1 MDIAIGVAAAAML
14 AITGFVLGRS
24 LGHTAGLSEGSSEAA
39 LRIKSVAE
47 SVARGRRPE
56 GAPPGSPEAELQSA
70 LERGWSPRESERK
83 AALVEAIGK
92 VSSFLNTNVRRPL
105 LEAGEAAEAD
115 ELRERIERALGALSD
130 LDFFLEEPSSER
142 AGQDLTSLVQHVAHE
157 FSGDQDIRLRLQLDS
172 NPVRAVVSAPAL
184 MDGLYLILHNA
195 ARFGGNKTIDIAVQ
209 AADGRSFIQVRDRGQ
224 GFSSEALRRAFDP
237 FYSTSSEGLGLGL
250 PHARSLIELMGGHIE
265 LRNKPDGGAEVE
277 VSFPSS

>member
-1 MDIAIGVAAAAML
+1 MDIAIGVAVAAML

-24 LGHTAGLSEGSSEAA
+24 LGRTAGLSEGSSEAA
-39 LRIKSVAE
+39 LRIKAVAE
-47 SVARGRRPE
+47 SVARGHRPE

-105 LEAGEAAEAD
+105 IEAGETAEAA

-130 LDFFLEEPSSER
+130 VDFFLEEPSSER
-142 AGQDLTSLVQHVAHE
+142 AGQDLTSLVRHVAHE

-195 ARFGGNKTIDIAVQ
+195 ARFGGNKKIDIAVQ
-209 AADGRSFIQVRDRGQ
+209 VADGRSFIQVRDRGQ

-250 PHARSLIELMGGHIE
+250 PHARSLIELMGGLIE

-277 VSFPSS
+277 ISFPSS